1 LEEGV
6 NLLTIGINHQIAP
19 VDVREKVALAP
30 DTMQEAL
37 ADLKNYLNHTSEES
51 SEVAILSTCNRMEVY
66 CAANDQQISENQIQV
81 KTLDWLASQKKLSVK
96 DLMPYVQTTVASEA
110 VRHVFRVGCGL
121 DSMVLGET
129 QILGQMKQAA
139 ADAQKAG
146 SISTYLNQL
155 FNKTF
160 SVAKEVRA
168 TTEISTHA
176 ISLASAAVKLSSRV
190 LGPIENQR
198 VLFIGAGEMINLC
211 ATHFSAKLPKSIT
224 ISNRTPQRA
233 QALVETLNN
242 QGHHGVFLPL
252 ADVPKRLHEFDII
265 VSCTSSTLPIIG
277 LGMVT
282 TALNL
287 RKRQPMV
294 LVDLAVPRDFE
305 PEINHLQDIYLYT
318 VDDLGE
324 VVKEGMQFRSMA
336 VKGAEEIIDT
346 QVTHFMHWLQQRS
359 NVPFINSLIE
369 KSEALQQIE
378 IEKAKRRLIR
388 GEDPLKVMT
397 ELARGL
403 ANKFMHGSL
412 HSLHQSDE
420 QSMEE
425 YQKMLTQIFM
435 ANQRKH

>member
-1 LEEGV
+1 V

-19 VDVREKVALAP
+19 VDIREKVALSP
-30 DTMQEAL
+30 DTMQDAL
-37 ADLKNYLNHTSEES
+37 SDLKNYLNQTSDQS

-66 CAANDQQISENQIQV
+66 CAANDQQISENQIQT
-81 KTLDWLASQKKLSVK
+81 KTLDWLAAQKHLSVRE
-96 DLMPYVQTTVASEA
+96 LMPFVQTSVASEA

-176 ISLASAAVKLSSRV
+176 ISLASAAVKLSTRV
-190 LGPIENQR
+190 LGAMENQR

-211 ATHFSAKLPKSIT
+211 ATHFSAKSPKSIT
-224 ISNRTPQRA
+224 ISNRTAERA
-233 QALVETLNN
+233 QALVQTLNT
-242 QGHHGVFLPL
+242 QGFQGDFLPL
-252 ADVPKRLHEFDII
+252 SDVPKHLHQFDIV

-277 LGMVT
+277 LGMIT
-282 TALNL
+282 TALSL
-287 RKRQPMV
+287 RKHQPMV

-305 PEINHLQDIYLYT
+305 PEINHLRDIYLYT

-324 VVKEGMQFRSMA
+324 VVKEGMQFRSNA
-336 VKGAEEIIDT
+336 VKGAEGIIDT
-346 QVTHFMHWLQQRS
+346 QVSQFMHWLQKRS
-359 NVPFINSLIE
+359 SVPFINSLIE

-378 IEKAKRRLIR
+378 IDKAKRRLVR
-388 GEDPLKVMT
+388 GEDPMKVMT

-435 ANQRKH
+435 ANQRKQ